1 MLAPIDKERPEL
13 PEDVCEQV
21 EINIKYDGYIRRQM
35 KQVEQFKKLEQ
46 KKIPEDI
53 DYEDVGSL
61 RIEAR
66 QKLEAYRP
74 VSIGCMYNLEIL
86 EKGCE
91 ELGITLNDTQKNQ
104 FIQFYEFLVEKNK
117 VMNLTG
123 ITEFDEVLVKH
134 FLDSLCCVKAVDM
147 SKVKTVMDIG
157 TGAGFPGVPLKIAF
171 PELEACL
178 LDSLNKRVKFLEETF
193 ALLGLENISAIH
205 GRAEEYA
212 KNKAYREKYD
222 LCVSRAVSGL
232 ATLSEYCLPY
242 VKVGG
247 LFVSYKSGSVKEE
260 AEAAEKAVK
269 ILGGKIRDIQY
280 FDLPGSEISRSL
292 VIIEKVK
299 NTPGKY
305 PRKAGTPLRE
315 PLA

>member
-1 MLAPIDKERPEL
+1 M
-13 PEDVCEQV
+13 
-21 EINIKYDGYIRRQM
+21 YD
-35 KQVEQFKKLEQ
+35 LT
-46 KKIPEDI
+46 
-53 DYEDVGSL
+53 
-61 RIEAR
+61 
-66 QKLEAYRP
+66 
-74 VSIGCMYNLEIL
+74 IL
-86 EKGCE
+86 ENGCA
-91 ELGITLNDTQKNQ
+91 ELGIELAQQQKDQ
-104 FIQFYEFLVEKNK
+104 YIQYYEYLIEKNK

-123 ITEFDEVLVKH
+123 ITEFEEVLTKH
-134 FLDSLCCVKAVDM
+134 FLDSLSCVKAVDM
-147 SKVKTVMDIG
+147 TKVKTIIDIG

-171 PELEACL
+171 PEVEACL

-193 ALLGLENISAIH
+193 ELLGLNGISAIH

-212 KNKAYREKYD
+212 KNKSYREKYD

-247 LFVSYKSGSVKEE
+247 VFVSYKSGSVKEE
-260 AEAAEKAVK
+260 AEAAEKAIK
-269 ILGGKIRDIQY
+269 ILGGKIRDIRY
-280 FDLPGSEISRSL
+280 FELPGSEISRSL

>member
-1 MLAPIDKERPEL
+1 
-13 PEDVCEQV
+13 
-21 EINIKYDGYIRRQM
+21 
-35 KQVEQFKKLEQ
+35 
-46 KKIPEDI
+46 
-53 DYEDVGSL
+53 
-61 RIEAR
+61 
-66 QKLEAYRP
+66 
-74 VSIGCMYNLEIL
+74 
-86 EKGCE
+86 
-91 ELGITLNDTQKNQ
+91 
-104 FIQFYEFLVEKNK
+104 
-117 VMNLTG
+117 
-123 ITEFDEVLVKH
+123 
-134 FLDSLCCVKAVDM
+134 
-147 SKVKTVMDIG
+147 MDIG

-171 PELEACL
+171 PEVEACL

-193 ALLGLENISAIH
+193 ALLGLDGISAIH

-242 VKVGG
+242 VK
-247 LFVSYKSGSVKEE
+247 EE

-292 VIIEKVK
+292 VIIEKIK